1 LKNKTTFVISCA
13 VLALDLKRAAKDMGI
28 CNADTVFFRRS
39 TPEELSE
46 ASDSSQFLISFL
58 RYGRDVGWRTVFTC
72 ISIVSDGDSPIF
84 SNSAIHAPIPSEFSA
99 LPIRFARQS
108 FRVLFVTIRKRVFSG
123 ATSPFTNA
131 WSQMDSV
138 FHKSVDLSPKGF
150 ASSWF
155 ECLSCSWVLP
165 RCIMSRNTYPA
176 CMKLLFQSE

>member
-1 LKNKTTFVISCA
+1 MLILNLLGRFHLKNKTTFVISCA

-108 FRVLFVTIRKRVFSG
+108 FRVLFVTIRKRVFLEQLRHLPMPG
-123 ATSPFTNA
+123 ARWIAYSTN
-131 WSQMDSV
+131 
-138 FHKSVDLSPKGF
+138 L
-150 ASSWF
+150 
-155 ECLSCSWVLP
+155 
-165 RCIMSRNTYPA
+165 
-176 CMKLLFQSE
+176 